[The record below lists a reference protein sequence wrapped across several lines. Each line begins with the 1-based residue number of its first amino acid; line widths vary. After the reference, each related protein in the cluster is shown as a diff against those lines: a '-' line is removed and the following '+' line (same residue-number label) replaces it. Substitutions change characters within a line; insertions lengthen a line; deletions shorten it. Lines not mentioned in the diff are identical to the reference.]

1 MLDFLPEGLITHA
14 ELGIAAELEG
24 LEGEEGDENL
34 RDLAD
39 LIIRCTGVLIRHAAQ
54 QSAWTSENI
63 PYEAR
68 VVAINFARRV
78 LNNPQNQQRIQTGPL
93 GESYH
98 ADELTGMD
106 LKDSEEELLATF
118 IDGEEGDLGGLGIV
132 SIVRPDPLQS
142 KQANFRMVP
151 VLGLGGGSVPRMPL
165 STLDKYL
172 GVD

>member
-1 MLDFLPEGLITHA
+1 MIDFLPEGLITRT
-14 ELGIAAELEG
+14 ELGIAAELDDIDDP
-24 LEGEEGDENL
+24 EGDENL
-34 RDLAD
+34 RELAD
-39 LIIRCTGVLIRHAAQ
+39 LILRCTGVLIRHAAQ
-54 QSAWTSENI
+54 QPSWTSENI

-118 IDGEEGDLGGLGIV
+118 IDGEEGDLGGLGVV

-142 KQANFRMVP
+142 RQANFRMVP
-151 VLGLGGGSVPRMPL
+151 VLGLGGGPVPRMPL

-172 GVD
+172 GID